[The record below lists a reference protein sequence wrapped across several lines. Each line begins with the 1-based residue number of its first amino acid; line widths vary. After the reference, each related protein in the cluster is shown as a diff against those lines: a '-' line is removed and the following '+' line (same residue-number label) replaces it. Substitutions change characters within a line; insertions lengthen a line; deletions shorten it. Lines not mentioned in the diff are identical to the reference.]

1 MASINVCHHAV
12 CLTLTMHCVMTRGIC
27 CAAAGLECPHPFLQ
41 QSYSPALSDAFI
53 DVNVSSSCTLFAS
66 AVELRKGP
74 KVDLTKSRVLD
85 PKSIPVDS
93 ASRKLPQTMW
103 RVDRLR
109 DMTYTQFWHLIQ
121 ERQIARVSDCPL
133 HVRAAGQLH
142 VIHLCCTV
150 SVHQLILPCIMSAVP
165 CNRPP
170 LMRRGVRFLP
180 DTFVVSKLHMLLMH
194 SSCKVPETGQITR
207 ASCLLLMHS
216 SCKLPETG

>member
-1 MASINVCHHAV
+1 VSSS
-12 CLTLTMHCVMTRGIC
+12 LW
-27 CAAAGLECPHPFLQ
+27 
-41 QSYSPALSDAFI
+41 QSYSSAPSDAQDDSSAMQFMVTV
-53 DVNVSSSCTLFAS
+53 DVGSSCTLFAS

-121 ERQIARVSDCPL
+121 ERQIARVSNRPL

-142 VIHLCCTV
+142 VMYLCCTAV
-150 SVHQLILPCIMSAVP
+150 SLQQLTCTGLHNVCSA
-165 CNRPP
+165 
-170 LMRRGVRFLP
+170 M
-180 DTFVVSKLHMLLMH
+180 
-194 SSCKVPETGQITR
+194 Q
-207 ASCLLLMHS
+207 
-216 SCKLPETG
+216 